1 LSFRTNIAPS
11 AKAGGP
17 HAQDR
22 GLEAVAYAYEE
33 LSKVP
38 THAVWQK
45 QVSKTDVVRLDKTF
59 TIVPRGVA
67 VVIGCS
73 TFPTWNGYPGLFASL
88 VTGNA
93 MVVKPHPG
101 AILPL
106 AITVE
111 IAREVLKEN
120 GFDPNLVSLAADTK
134 AKPLTKRLATH
145 PQVKIV
151 DYTGSSAF
159 GNWIEIH
166 AKQAVVFTEKA
177 GVNSCIIDGIDDL
190 RAVTGN
196 LAFTVCLYSGQM
208 CTTTQNIYIPR
219 GGIKVGGE
227 HRSFEDVAQA
237 IVGAVNWFLSDPA
250 RAVEV
255 LGAIQNANTAK
266 RIEAAAT
273 EGGTVLRAS
282 ETFKHPHFPKAR
294 VRTPLIITCEAADKK
309 LYMREMFGP
318 IAYIIATDSTQQS
331 IDLAKQSALEHG
343 AITWS
348 AYANDAS
355 SVDAI
360 EAAAIEAGVPLSLN
374 LTGQNWVNQSA
385 AFSDYHVTGCNPSG
399 NATLT
404 DAAFVASRFRVTQSR
419 VPALAPATTE
429 IMSAAT
435 PVAAN

>member
-1 LSFRTNIAPS
+1 
-11 AKAGGP
+11 
-17 HAQDR
+17 
-22 GLEAVAYAYEE
+22 
-33 LSKVP
+33 
-38 THAVWQK
+38 
-45 QVSKTDVVRLDKTF
+45 
-59 TIVPRGVA
+59 
-67 VVIGCS
+67 
-73 TFPTWNGYPGLFASL
+73 
-88 VTGNA
+88 
-93 MVVKPHPG
+93 
-101 AILPL
+101 
-106 AITVE
+106 
-111 IAREVLKEN
+111 
-120 GFDPNLVSLAADTK
+120 
-134 AKPLTKRLATH
+134 
-145 PQVKIV
+145 
-151 DYTGSSAF
+151 
-159 GNWIEIH
+159 
-166 AKQAVVFTEKA
+166 
-177 GVNSCIIDGIDDL
+177 
-190 RAVTGN
+190 
-196 LAFTVCLYSGQM
+196 M

-348 AYANDAS
+348 AYAKDARS
-355 SVDAI
+355 IEAI
-360 EAAAIEAGVPLSLN
+360 ETAAVEAGVPLSIN
-374 LTGQNWVNQSA
+374 LTGQIWVNQSA

-404 DAAFVASRFRVTQSR
+404 DAAFVASRFCVTQRR
-419 VPALAPATTE
+419 VPAPAPATT
-429 IMSAAT
+429 STSSQAVGAG
-435 PVAAN
+435 A